1 MNQLTRRELLEMA
14 AGVLLSGI
22 APAAMSAGDDRI
34 IISGASGQ
42 LGGQA
47 IKDLLAKGVAAKNLI
62 LVSRTPD
69 GLLEYAKLGAATR
82 FGDFAKPE
90 SLSAA
95 FAGGTRMLLISIGTG
110 AGPRSVAHGHA
121 IDAAKAAG
129 VKQIAYTSWLGISKG
144 DNQGIAVDHVATEA
158 LLRNSGVAYTFLR
171 NSLYMEIL
179 LPQATKMVADG
190 KATIP
195 PGEVQVGYV
204 TRNDCAAAAAAVL
217 ATPGHDNK
225 IYDITGPALIGVR
238 EIAAAATA
246 ATGKP
251 IALVAADPNAPPARS
266 FAGPSIAFTSTAVAD
281 LTGRAATS
289 VKAFLAENRAKLG
302 G

>member
-1 MNQLTRRELLEMA
+1 
-14 AGVLLSGI
+14 
-22 APAAMSAGDDRI
+22 MSAGNDRI

-47 IKDLLAKGVAAKNLI
+47 VKDLLATGVPAKNLI

-82 FGDFAKPE
+82 FGDFARPE

-110 AGPRSVAHGHA
+110 AGPRPGAHGHA

-144 DNQGIAVDHVATEA
+144 DNQGIAVDHVATEE

-179 LPQATKMVADG
+179 LPQAAKMVADG
-190 KATIP
+190 KATIAP
-195 PGEVQVGYV
+195 REVQVGYV

-251 IALVAADPNAPPARS
+251 VALVPADPSAPPVRS
-266 FAGPSIAFTSTAVAD
+266 FAGPSLAFTSTAVAD
-281 LTGRAATS
+281 LTGRPATS
-289 VKAFLAENRAKLG
+289 IKAFLAENRAKLG